1 MASETPNSL
10 IKIDT
15 PVTARYGKKQ
25 IGIFLIAGTI
35 NVGLFSL
42 LAEHPHNNHLVVCC
56 ILSILLIT
64 GLVWKCARSGSV
76 LYETE
81 VKTAFRAKNAVKK
94 NEIYKF
100 NPKNSIEKGIAWTG
114 LEGVDTEGHLT
125 FKKMK
130 VYENNY
136 CNRGLCW
143 LVTPSDSNDP
153 DSYYAGME
161 SLYKAIPSNCL
172 HKTITAQS
180 KHLANI
186 SAVYED
192 KLKNKNLPLIVR
204 DGYRAKKKFFD
215 EVKNRVGWMHVIFLG
230 LNYIPNDEEAKDISD
245 EIRDRY
251 GKALVR
257 RGISIQYV
265 TDPTEYAIICAQ
277 LGRMENLEGM
287 V

>member
-1 MASETPNSL
+1 MADQTPNSL

-25 IGIFLIAGTI
+25 IGIFLLAGTT

-42 LAEHPHNNHLVVCC
+42 LAKHPHNTPLVIGC
-56 ILSILLIT
+56 ILSIFLIT
-64 GLVWKCARSGSV
+64 GLVWKCARSANV

-81 VKTAFRAKNAVKK
+81 VDAAFKVKNAVKK

-100 NPKNSIEKGIAWTG
+100 DPKNKIEKGIAWTG

-125 FKKMK
+125 FKKTK

-136 CNRGLCW
+136 CNRGICW

-153 DSYYAGME
+153 NSYYSGME
-161 SLYKAIPSNCL
+161 SLYKAIPSQCL

-186 SAVYED
+186 SAVYEE
-192 KLKNKNLPLIVR
+192 KLKNKNLPPIVR
-204 DGYRAKKKFFD
+204 EGYRAKKKFFD

-230 LNYIPNDEEAKDISD
+230 LNYIPNDEEAKEISD
-245 EIRDRY
+245 ETRDRY
-251 GKALVR
+251 GKAMVR
-257 RGISIQYV
+257 RGISIKAV
-265 TDPTEYAIICAQ
+265 TDPSEYAVICAQ
-277 LGRMENLEGM
+277 LGRMENLEGLL
-287 V
+287 